1 MKKLVL
7 IIAGLTIA
15 STLYA
20 TAPMRE
26 GPYPRVVIPSP
37 LMQDTTDPL
46 KLRFNYLYEFA
57 QIAGF
62 CASWQLDDPD
72 SADHGG
78 MIEAESGELAD
89 VIQTDN
95 TLEAIWV
102 WARYG
107 ELTGDTGRFRDN
119 IDKAWFYC
127 SNFPA
132 WGEENDYGE
141 YYRAHNCAWGIAAE
155 ERYREVYGDES
166 RTWYRD
172 SCAEFIKN
180 TPHPWCPNRKI
191 NRFVTGWCAGWLYA
205 YGVEMNDAEARD
217 SACSFADTLIEWI
230 EGMTP
235 KYAITEE
242 GWAMSAGTVVWGIS
256 NSAFQRDSLRGKEWI
271 AENGLYL
278 DTFQEW
284 KKVDYYSWDNSWN
297 VAYANGHGAM
307 YDISHDPTY
316 AHHHRWLTHKLLSY
330 DTDSDGGIMATTQ
343 DADTTD
349 MTWVSAYL
357 CMMGLDRLIG
367 EVYDYDA
374 GALEIIGLHD
384 GDQIEEGTRMDLVAV
399 VSNYGR
405 ALLSNVKVTLSGD
418 ASGSATSNLDFLG
431 MDTITLV
438 SDWLVPDSAV
448 LTLALSHPQ
457 DERPAN
463 DTLIVRLNKA
473 AGIKEG
479 PKKPSRLHLEVVSLT
494 KSFCRITYALPEGN
508 HGELALYDVLGVR
521 VKKENLKTSDGV
533 VMWDL
538 TGLPAGVYFVQLV
551 AEKES
556 ITSRLVCLH

>member
-57 QIAGF
+57 QIAEF
-62 CASWQLDDPD
+62 CAEWQLDDPD

-78 MIEAESGELAD
+78 MIEAESGELWD

-95 TLEAIWV
+95 TQEAIWV

-107 ELTGDTGRFRDN
+107 ELTRDTARFKRN

-127 SNFPA
+127 ENFPA
-132 WGEENDYGE
+132 WKEEGSAGDD
-141 YYRAHNCAWGIAAE
+141 YYRNHNCAWGVAAE
-155 ERYREVYGDES
+155 QRYRAVYADDAY
-166 RTWYRD
+166 RWYAD
-172 SCAEFIKN
+172 SCAEFMKF
-180 TPHPWCPNRKI
+180 HPMNIWNMI
-191 NRFVTGWCAGWLYA
+191 NRFVTGWCAGWLYS
-205 YGVEMNDAEARD
+205 YGMEREDSEARD
-217 SACSFADTLIEWI
+217 SACSFSDSLLSFIEPQI
-230 EGMTP
+230 ESRLG
-235 KYAITEE
+235 EE
-242 GWAMSAGTVVWGIS
+242 RWAMSAGTMVWGIS
-256 NSAFQRDSLRGKEWI
+256 NSAFLRDTLRGQDWI
-271 AENGLYL
+271 SQNGHYL
-278 DTFQEW
+278 DTFQTW
-284 KKVDYYSWDNSWN
+284 YANDYYSWDNSWN
-297 VAYANGHGAM
+297 VGYANGHGAM
-307 YDISHDPTY
+307 YDISHDKTY
-316 AHHHRWLTHKLLSY
+316 ARHHRWLTHKLLSY

-349 MTWVSAYL
+349 MTWVSLYL
-357 CMMGLDRLIG
+357 AMMGLDRLIG

-374 GALEIIGLHD
+374 GALEIVGIYD
-384 GDQIEEGTRMDLVAV
+384 GDQIEEGTTMDIIAV

-405 ALLSNVKVTLSGD
+405 QPLSEVDVELSGD
-418 ASGSATSNLDFLG
+418 ASGSAESDLVFLG

-457 DERPAN
+457 DENPAN

-473 AGIKEG
+473 TGMKEE
-479 PKKPSRLHLEVVSLT
+479 PRHSPSLVLEVASIT
-494 KSFCRITYALPEGN
+494 NSTCRISYALPEGN
-508 HGELALYDVLGVR
+508 YGELALYNTLGAKVEG
-521 VKKENLKTSDGV
+521 ENMKPSSGV

-538 TGLPAGVYFVQLV
+538 SELPAGVYFVQLV
-551 AEKES
+551 AGKES
-556 ITSRLVCLH
+556 ITSRLVFLR

>member
-1 MKKLVL
+1 MKKVVL
-7 IIAGLTIA
+7 IMGGLILCG
-15 STLYA
+15 SLWA

-26 GPYPRVVIPSP
+26 GPYPREAIPSS
-37 LMQDTTDPL
+37 LMPDTMNPL

-62 CASWQLDDPD
+62 CAEWQLNDPD

-78 MIEAESGELAD
+78 MIEAETGPLRP

-107 ELTGDTGRFRDN
+107 EFTGDTARFREN

-132 WGEENDYGE
+132 WQEEGEPGAH
-141 YYRAHNCAWGIAAE
+141 YYRNHNCAWGVAAE
-155 ERYREVYGDES
+155 QRYRAVYADDAY
-166 RTWYRD
+166 RWYAD
-172 SCAEFIKN
+172 SCAEFMKF
-180 TPHPWCPNRKI
+180 HPMNIWNMV
-191 NRFVTGWCAGWLYA
+191 NRFVTGWCAGWLYS
-205 YGVEMNDAEARD
+205 YGVEREDGEARD
-217 SACSFADTLIEWI
+217 SACSFADSLLSFIEPQI
-230 EGMTP
+230 EARLGD
-235 KYAITEE
+235 ER
-242 GWAMSAGTVVWGIS
+242 WAMSAGTVVWGIC

-271 AENGLYL
+271 EANGPYL
-278 DTFQEW
+278 DTFQTW
-284 KKVDYYSWDNSWN
+284 YANDYFSWDNSWN
-297 VAYANGHGAM
+297 VGFANGHGAM
-307 YDISHDPTY
+307 YDISHDPQY
-316 AHHHRWLTHKLLSY
+316 ARHHRWLTHKLLSY
-330 DTDSDGGIMATTQ
+330 DTDNDGGIMATTQ

-405 ALLSNVKVTLSGD
+405 QPLSGVSVTLSGS
-418 ASGSATSNLDFLG
+418 ASGSAESDLAFLG

-438 SDWLVPDSAV
+438 FDWLVPDSAV
-448 LTLALSHPQ
+448 LTLALSHPE
-457 DERPAN
+457 DERHAN

-473 AGIKEG
+473 AGINEG
-479 PKKPSRLHLEVVSLT
+479 PKKPSSLHLEVACLT

-508 HGELALYDVLGVR
+508 QGELTLYDVLGAR
-521 VKKENLKTSDGV
+521 IMKE
-533 VMWDL
+533 
-538 TGLPAGVYFVQLV
+538 GLPASEGSVNWNLSNLSNGVYFLRLDTGTRS
-551 AEKES
+551 K
-556 ITSRLVCLH
+556 TSRFLLLR

>member
-1 MKKLVL
+1 MKKVVL

-20 TAPMRE
+20 TAPMRP
-26 GPYPRVVIPSP
+26 GSYPRTPRVSP
-37 LMQDTTDPL
+37 LAQDTIDPL

-57 QIAGF
+57 QIAQF
-62 CASWQLDDPD
+62 CADWQLNDPD

-78 MIEAESGELAD
+78 MIEAESGELWN

-107 ELTGDTGRFRDN
+107 ELTGDTARFKEN
-119 IDKAWFYC
+119 IEKAWFYC

-132 WGEENDYGE
+132 WKEEGGSKD

-155 ERYREVYGDES
+155 QRYRAVYEDES
-166 RTWYRD
+166 RAWYRD
-172 SCAEFIKN
+172 SCAEFIK
-180 TPHPWCPNRKI
+180 THPLGMYWDI
-191 NRFVTGWCAGWLYA
+191 DRFVKGWCAGWLYT
-205 YGVEMNDAEARD
+205 YGVQMNDAEARD
-217 SACSFADTLIEWI
+217 TACSFAETLLGWI
-230 EGMTP
+230 DDMTP
-235 KYAITEE
+235 QYALAQEK
-242 GWAMSAGTVVWGIS
+242 WAMSAGTVVWGIS

-271 AENGLYL
+271 EANGSYL
-278 DTFQEW
+278 DTFQVW
-284 KKVDYYSWDNSWN
+284 RDVDYYSWDNSWN
-297 VAYANGHGAM
+297 VGYANGHGAM
-307 YDISHDPTY
+307 YDISHDPQY
-316 AHHHRWLTHKLLSY
+316 ARHHKWLTHKLLSY
-330 DTDSDGGIMATTQ
+330 DTDNDGGIMATTQ

-349 MTWVSAYL
+349 MTWVSLYL

-405 ALLSNVKVTLSGD
+405 EPLSNVKVTLSGD
-418 ASGSATSNLDFLG
+418 ASGSAESDLGFLG

-448 LTLALSHPQ
+448 LTLALSHPE

-479 PKKPSRLHLEVVSLT
+479 SKKPSTLHLEVACLSGPQ
-494 KSFCRITYALPEGN
+494 CRISYGLPSQSPTSLEIFDVRGARVRQESLKKSN
-508 HGELALYDVLGVR
+508 GEIFLDLGELPR
-521 VKKENLKTSDGV
+521 
-533 VMWDL
+533 
-538 TGLPAGVYFVQLV
+538 GVYYAYLQVGKRCISKRFIL
-551 AEKES
+551 
-556 ITSRLVCLH
+556 LD